1 MVIQVMVV
9 GWSGVMLPSIF
20 GVVIIHHNP
29 VHYCNWVN
37 LSNVATCFKMNS
49 PMTGFPLGI
58 VLNYSLGLVCSRP
71 TQLWPDPL
79 WSFELQS
86 CLSFLSTRPNL
97 TKLLAMWFAQ
107 EQPEFPYTTVQL
119 VCICLTASTFVL
131 NFVTSASLN
140 AWINAKRTARG
151 LARQLNKDYATKM
164 HVARGLDLA
173 AATSKPLP
181 VWLLVWTCDTRTATT
196 MDPPSSSGR
205 SHRGFGEK
213 THMFDG

>member
-37 LSNVATCFKMNS
+37 LSNVATCFKMIS
-49 PMTGFPLGI
+49 PMTGFPPWHCAELFAWPGLFTTHAALARSSVI
-58 VLNYSLGLVCSRP
+58 LWTPSLAK
-71 TQLWPDPL
+71 
-79 WSFELQS
+79 
-86 CLSFLSTRPNL
+86 SFLSRPNL

-119 VCICLTASTFVL
+119 LCICLTASTFVL

-140 AWINAKRTARG
+140 AWINAKRIGSWTCEAIEQRLCHEDARG
-151 LARQLNKDYATKM
+151 SGPGSGRNQQALAGLVY
-164 HVARGLDLA
+164 GLDV
-173 AATSKPLP
+173 S
-181 VWLLVWTCDTRTATT
+181 TRTATT